1 MAFTA
6 TSGLHDAVSR
16 LMSWPVASVAM
27 TATLREVTEA
37 LAANEIGAAV
47 VYSGDHFV
55 GVVSE
60 RDVSTHIA
68 DGANPDHL
76 LVEEMVTLGPVTVSP
91 NDTVLAAARA
101 MLDAGVRHVPVVND
115 EDDVVGM
122 VSLRDV
128 AAVLLREVTQR

>member
-16 LMSWPVASVAM
+16 LMSWPVASIAM

-128 AAVLLREVTQR
+128 AAVLLREVAQR